1 MKRRVADV
9 RTRVLDDF
17 VDARV
22 GVRRRVKEGGG
33 RGCWYAGRKDA
44 RTMIQDVR

>member
-9 RTRVLDDF
+9 RARLLDDF

-22 GVRRRVKEGGG
+22 GVRRRAMEGEG

-44 RTMIQDVR
+44 RTVMQ